1 MECALEDMTMDHGY
15 AVEELKRIAKGL
27 ELQGKLNIVVD
38 EDLLEIRYDEEE
50 KESVKVTE

>member
-27 ELQGKLNIVVD
+27 EL
-38 EDLLEIRYDEEE
+38 
-50 KESVKVTE
+50 